1 MTGLR
6 NALPLVFFS
15 AAVVFS
21 ITACPQAFAMS
32 DCQPFIVDVLAG
44 EPVPMEM
51 MVDDL
56 TTVRIAYVGE
66 VHTIDRHHQLQAEI
80 LGSLSRRGLK
90 LALGM
95 EMFSV
100 NQQKVLDGW
109 QRGQASVASLMAD
122 LGKGH
127 WTNLLDYESVLLAAR
142 KLKVSILGINADDN
156 LVKKVARDGIS
167 GLTAEERGQVP
178 RGFDRI
184 NPVNDRLLRLKLRV
198 HRAFEAKSLDRIVL
212 AQALRDA
219 TMARTIVHFLNSPEG
234 KDRTMM
240 VIAGSG
246 HLNYGLGIPDRVQRS
261 ATLSNRIILP
271 SESGELVLT
280 ETEKRH
286 ALPIDITHE
295 DLKFIDKP
303 IADYIHMIPLREKAK
318 EPPTPQRSPEMD
330 QARLTGR

>member
-1 MTGLR
+1 MSSLR
-6 NALPLVFFS
+6 NDFLLVLLI
-15 AAVVFS
+15 AMVVLAILAS
-21 ITACPQAFAMS
+21 PQASAMS

-44 EPVPMEM
+44 EPVSMETM
-51 MVDDL
+51 IEDL
-56 TTVRIAYVGE
+56 GTVRIVYVGE
-66 VHTIDRHHQLQAEI
+66 VHTIDRHHRLQAEI
-80 LGSLSRRGLK
+80 LRDLSRRGLK

-100 NQQKVLDGW
+100 NQRKILDAW
-109 QRGQASVASLMAD
+109 QRGNASVASLISD

-142 KLKVSILGINADDN
+142 NLKIPILGINADDN
-156 LVKKVARDGIS
+156 LVKKVAREGI
-167 GLTAEERGQVP
+167 GALTAAERREMP

-198 HRAFEAKSLDRIVL
+198 HKAFEGKSLDRIVL

-219 TMARTIVHFLNSPEG
+219 TMAQSVVRFLNSPEG
-234 KDRTMM
+234 IGRTMM

-246 HLNYGLGIPDRVQRS
+246 HLNYGLGIPDRVQRR
-261 ATLSNRIILP
+261 AKLSSRILLP

-286 ALPIDITHE
+286 ARPLEITHK
-295 DLKFIDKP
+295 DLMFINKP
-303 IADYIHMIPLREKAK
+303 IADYLHMIPLREKSGS
-318 EPPTPQRSPEMD
+318 PTTPQRDPEMD
-330 QARLTGR
+330 QARLTER